1 MRVGV
6 RAGMSGNLIVTRGG
20 RPPILRPTMVLA
32 FWNWLDRY
40 LFGEFSEGTTPG
52 ALALRL
58 LRYPYAILRDLSRG
72 QINLYA
78 MWLVYATLLSLVPLI
93 AFAFAVLKAFGAHR
107 ELRPVIL
114 EFFRPVGS
122 HALELTQRVMDFADS
137 VSTGVV
143 GSLGLALLLWTLLGT
158 IKKVEDG
165 FNFLWRV
172 EHARSFARRVTEY
185 VALLIVGPI
194 VVVSFIGLSHKA
206 LESATAGF
214 GRYMPFW
221 DRLTTLTLEISPY
234 VMVTAIF
241 TAVYMF
247 VPNTKVKWKPAL
259 VGGLTAGVLWAGVG
273 KVFTALVVYSSRLT
287 IVYAGF
293 AIIVTA
299 LIWTYF
305 GWLILLI
312 GAQLSF
318 YVQHRNYLRL
328 GLTELRLSAVQREQL
343 TLKVMYLIAKS
354 YQDGKERWTVD
365 ALAHQLGMPGI
376 AISRIVHSLEAAKML
391 TLSDD
396 EHLLPARDL
405 GKITVQEIID
415 IARNEKAGQVA
426 PRQLKLPAID
436 AISAKMDEAWRKS
449 AGDMTL
455 RDLVEDA

>member
-1 MRVGV
+1 MYV
-6 RAGMSGNLIVTRGG
+6 
-20 RPPILRPTMVLA
+20 A
-32 FWNWLDRY
+32 FWNWLDSY
-40 LFGEFSEGTTPG
+40 LFGEYSEGATPG
-52 ALALRL
+52 AVALRL

-78 MWLVYATLLSLVPLI
+78 MGLVYATLLSLVPLI

-107 ELRPVIL
+107 DLQPIIY
-114 EFFRPVGS
+114 EFFKPVGAS
-122 HALELTQRVMDFADS
+122 AGELTQRVMDFADR

-172 EHARSFARRVTEY
+172 EHARSFARRITEY

-194 VVVSFIGLSHKA
+194 VIVSFIA
-206 LESATAGF
+206 LAHNALDTATAGI

-221 DRLTTLTLEISPY
+221 DRLTTFALLVSPY

-247 VPNTKVKWKPAL
+247 VPNTKVKWLPAM
-259 VGGLTAGVLWAGVG
+259 VGGVSAGVLWAAVG
-273 KVFTALVVYSSRLT
+273 KVFTALVVYSTRLT

-293 AIIVTA
+293 ALIVAA
-299 LIWTYF
+299 LLWTYF
-305 GWLILLI
+305 GWLILLV

-318 YVQHRNYLRL
+318 YVQNRNYLRL

-343 TLKVMYLIAKS
+343 TLKVMYLIARA
-354 YQDGKERWTVD
+354 YHDGKTRWSVD
-365 ALAHQLGMPGI
+365 GLAHELGMPGI
-376 AISRIVHSLEAAKML
+376 AVSRIINSLEAAKLVTL
-391 TLSDD
+391 TDE

-405 GKITVQEIID
+405 GQISLREILD

-426 PRQLKLPAID
+426 PRQLKLPSVD
-436 AISAKMDEAWRKS
+436 AFAAKVDEAWRKS
-449 AGDMTL
+449 CGDMTL
-455 RDLVEDA
+455 RDLIEE

>member
-1 MRVGV
+1 MYPAV
-6 RAGMSGNLIVTRGG
+6 
-20 RPPILRPTMVLA
+20 
-32 FWNWLDRY
+32 WNWVDRY
-40 LFGEFSEGTTPG
+40 LFGDFSEGSTPG
-52 ALALRL
+52 ARALRL

-72 QINLYA
+72 QVNLYA
-78 MWLVYATLLSLVPLI
+78 MGLVYATLLSLVPLI

-107 ELRPVIL
+107 DLEPIIL
-114 EFFRPVGS
+114 EFFRPVGAS
-122 HALELTQRVMDFADS
+122 ATQLTHRVMEFADS

-143 GSLGLALLLWTLLGT
+143 GSLGLAFLLWTLLGT

-185 VALLIVGPI
+185 IALLIVGPI
-194 VVVSFIGLSHKA
+194 VVVSFIGLSHQA
-206 LESATAGF
+206 MDSATAGI

-221 DRLTTLTLEISPY
+221 DRITALTLMVSPY
-234 VMVTAIF
+234 IMVTAIF

-247 VPNTKVKWKPAL
+247 VPNTKVKWKSAL
-259 VGGLTAGVLWAGVG
+259 IGGVTAGVLWAVIG
-273 KVFTALVVYSSRLT
+273 KLFTAFVVYTTRLS

-293 AIIVTA
+293 AIIVVA
-299 LIWTYF
+299 LLWTYF

-318 YVQHRNYLRL
+318 YVQNRNYLRL

-354 YQDGKERWTVD
+354 YQDDKARWTVD
-365 ALAHQLGMPGI
+365 ALAHELGMPGI
-376 AISRIVHSLEAAKML
+376 AISRIVNSLEDAKML
-391 TLSDD
+391 ILSDD

-426 PRQLKLPAID
+426 PRQLNLPAID
-436 AISAKMDEAWRKS
+436 TISAKMDEAWRRS
-449 AGDMTL
+449 AGEMTL
-455 RDLVEDA
+455 RDLVDEE

>member
-1 MRVGV
+1 MYV
-6 RAGMSGNLIVTRGG
+6 
-20 RPPILRPTMVLA
+20 A
-32 FWNWLDRY
+32 FWNWLDRW
-40 LFGEFSEGTTPG
+40 LFGEYSEGKTPG
-52 ALALRL
+52 AITLRL

-78 MWLVYATLLSLVPLI
+78 MGLVYATLLSLVPLL
-93 AFAFAVLKAFGAHR
+93 AFAFAVLKAFGAHKDL
-107 ELRPVIL
+107 EPIIY
-114 EFFRPVGS
+114 EFFKPVGAS
-122 HALELTQRVMDFADS
+122 AGDLTHRVMVFADN
-137 VSTGVV
+137 VSTGIV

-194 VVVSFIGLSHKA
+194 VIVSFIGLSHNA
-206 LESATAGF
+206 LETATAGF

-221 DRLTTLTLEISPY
+221 DRLTTLMLEVAPY

-259 VGGLTAGVLWAGVG
+259 VGGLTAGVLWAAVG
-273 KVFTALVVYSSRLT
+273 KLFTALVVFSTRLT

-293 AIIVTA
+293 AIIVAA
-299 LIWTYF
+299 LLWTYF

-343 TLKVMYLIAKS
+343 TLKVMYLIARAYHEGKTRWS
-354 YQDGKERWTVD
+354 VDG
-365 ALAHQLGMPGI
+365 LAHELGMPGI
-376 AISRIVHSLEAAKML
+376 AISRIVNSLEGSKLVTL
-391 TLSDD
+391 TDD

-405 GKITVQEIID
+405 GKITLQEILD
-415 IARNEKAGQVA
+415 IARNEKAGQVT
-426 PRQLKLPAID
+426 PRVLKLPSVD
-436 AISAKMDEAWRKS
+436 AFAAKVDEAWRKS
-449 AGDMTL
+449 CGEMTL
-455 RDLVEDA
+455 RDLIEE

>member
-1 MRVGV
+1 MYV
-6 RAGMSGNLIVTRGG
+6 
-20 RPPILRPTMVLA
+20 A
-32 FWNWLDRY
+32 FWNWLDSY
-40 LFGEFSEGTTPG
+40 LFGEYSEGTTPG
-52 ALALRL
+52 AVALRL

-78 MWLVYATLLSLVPLI
+78 MGLVYATLLSLVPLI

-107 ELRPVIL
+107 DLQPIIY
-114 EFFRPVGS
+114 EFFKPVGAS
-122 HALELTQRVMDFADS
+122 AGELTQRVMDFADR

-172 EHARSFARRVTEY
+172 EHARSFARRITEY

-194 VVVSFIGLSHKA
+194 VIVSFIA
-206 LESATAGF
+206 LAHNALDTATAGI

-221 DRLTTLTLEISPY
+221 DRLTTFALLISPY

-247 VPNTKVKWKPAL
+247 VPNTKVKWLPAM
-259 VGGLTAGVLWAGVG
+259 VGGVSAGVLWAAVG
-273 KVFTALVVYSSRLT
+273 KVFTALVVYSTRLT

-293 AIIVTA
+293 ALIVAA
-299 LIWTYF
+299 LLWTYF

-318 YVQHRNYLRL
+318 YVQNRNYLRL

-343 TLKVMYLIAKS
+343 TLKVMFLIARA
-354 YQDGKERWTVD
+354 YHDGKTRWSVD
-365 ALAHQLGMPGI
+365 GLAHELGMPGI
-376 AISRIVHSLEAAKML
+376 AVSRIINSLEAAKLITL
-391 TLSDD
+391 TDD

-405 GKITVQEIID
+405 GQISLREILD

-426 PRQLKLPAID
+426 PRQLKLPAVD
-436 AISAKMDEAWRKS
+436 AFAAKVDEAWRKS
-449 AGDMTL
+449 CGEMTL
-455 RDLVEDA
+455 RDLIEE

>member
-1 MRVGV
+1 MG
-6 RAGMSGNLIVTRGG
+6 
-20 RPPILRPTMVLA
+20 
-32 FWNWLDRY
+32 
-40 LFGEFSEGTTPG
+40 
-52 ALALRL
+52 
-58 LRYPYAILRDLSRG
+58 
-72 QINLYA
+72 
-78 MWLVYATLLSLVPLI
+78 LVYATLLSLVPLI

-107 ELRPVIL
+107 DLEPIIL
-114 EFFRPVGS
+114 EFFRPVGAS
-122 HALELTQRVMDFADS
+122 ASQLTHRVMEFADN

-143 GSLGLALLLWTLLGT
+143 GSLGLAFLLWTLLGT

-185 VALLIVGPI
+185 ITLLIVGPI
-194 VVVSFIGLSHKA
+194 VVVSFIGLSHNA
-206 LESATAGF
+206 LDSATAGI

-221 DRLTTLTLEISPY
+221 DRITALALLVSPY
-234 VMVTAIF
+234 IMVTAIF

-247 VPNTKVKWKPAL
+247 VPNTKVKWKPA
-259 VGGLTAGVLWAGVG
+259 VIGGVTAGILWAVVG
-273 KVFTALVVYSSRLT
+273 KLFTAFVVYTTRLS

-293 AIIVTA
+293 AIIVVA
-299 LIWTYF
+299 LLWTYF

-318 YVQHRNYLRL
+318 YVQNRNYLRL
-328 GLTELRLSAVQREQL
+328 GLTELRLSAVQREQI

-354 YQDGKERWTVD
+354 YQDDKARWSVD
-365 ALAHQLGMPGI
+365 ALAQELGMPGL
-376 AISRIVHSLEAAKML
+376 AISRIVNALEAAKML
-391 TLSDD
+391 ILTDD

-405 GKITVQEIID
+405 GKITIQEVLD

-436 AISAKMDEAWRKS
+436 AISSKMDEAWRKS

-455 RDLVEDA
+455 RDLIEE

>member
-1 MRVGV
+1 
-6 RAGMSGNLIVTRGG
+6 
-20 RPPILRPTMVLA
+20 
-32 FWNWLDRY
+32 
-40 LFGEFSEGTTPG
+40 
-52 ALALRL
+52 
-58 LRYPYAILRDLSRG
+58 
-72 QINLYA
+72 
-78 MWLVYATLLSLVPLI
+78 VYATLLSLVPLI
-93 AFAFAVLKAFGAHR
+93 AFAFAVLKALGAHR
-107 ELRPVIL
+107 DLEPIIL
-114 EFFRPVGS
+114 EFFRPVGAS
-122 HALELTQRVMDFADS
+122 ATQLTHRVMEFADS

-143 GSLGLALLLWTLLGT
+143 GSLGLAFLLWTLLGT

-185 VALLIVGPI
+185 IALLIVGPI
-194 VVVSFIGLSHKA
+194 VVVSFIGLSHQA
-206 LESATAGF
+206 MDSATAGI

-221 DRLTTLTLEISPY
+221 DRITAISLLLSPY

-259 VGGLTAGVLWAGVG
+259 IGGVTAGILWAVVG
-273 KVFTALVVYSSRLT
+273 KLFTAFVVYTTRLS

-293 AIIVTA
+293 AIIVVA
-299 LIWTYF
+299 LLWTYF

-318 YVQHRNYLRL
+318 YVQNRNYLRL

-343 TLKVMYLIAKS
+343 TLKVMYLIGKA

-376 AISRIVHSLEAAKML
+376 AISRIVNSLEAAKML

-426 PRQLKLPAID
+426 PRPLKLPAID

-449 AGDMTL
+449 AGEMTL
-455 RDLVEDA
+455 RDLVEEK